1 MPLLV
6 NQGRVFAL
14 VFLLLLSAKTSLAQK
29 GPRGFNQ
36 LFDSTSWSS
45 NTGVRLNPQAIS
57 FVEGYMQRYGP
68 GLRKMKGWGLPYFNM
83 MDQVLAEN
91 GLPGSSCPPL
101 EKGTD

>member
-14 VFLLLLSAKTSLAQK
+14 VFLLLLSAITSLAQK

-57 FVEGYMQRYGP
+57 FVEGYLYHNLCCRGIYATLWP
-68 GLRKMKGWGLPYFNM
+68 WP
-83 MDQVLAEN
+83 A
-91 GLPGSSCPPL
+91 
-101 EKGTD
+101 